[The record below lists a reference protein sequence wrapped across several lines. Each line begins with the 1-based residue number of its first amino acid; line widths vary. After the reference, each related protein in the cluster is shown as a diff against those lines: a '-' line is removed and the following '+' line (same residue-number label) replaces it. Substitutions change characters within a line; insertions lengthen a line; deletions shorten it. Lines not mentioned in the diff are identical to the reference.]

1 MRREEIENEIKDAK
15 FESSDYVM
23 NFFGFMPDWLVE
35 TFQILRLEKDS
46 IFIREN
52 QDAELVYVLLK
63 GSVKATDYR
72 VFGITYDFMRFH
84 PMSTFGCME
93 ILLSLKTYKTT
104 LITVTDCTMLVTSR
118 SNFEAWLK
126 ENQKA
131 YILESNMMVSQLLEQ
146 GRMERIFLFIQ
157 GTDRLMYLLMQ
168 LYEESLVEGNLWTI
182 PIKRQQMS
190 DYTGLSIRTINRGI
204 KKLEAEKYITKHG
217 SKISITKEQLIR
229 MKSYIME
236 KID

>member
-1 MRREEIENEIKDAK
+1 MRREEINNEIKDAK
-15 FESSDYVM
+15 FESLDYVM
-23 NFFGFMPDWLVE
+23 KFFELMPEWLVE
-35 TFQILRLEKDS
+35 SFQVIRLKKDN

-52 QDAELVYVLLK
+52 EDVELVYVLLK

-93 ILLSLKTYKTT
+93 VLLSLKHYKTT

-118 SNFEAWLK
+118 SNFEAWLR

-131 YILESNMMVSQLLEQ
+131 YMLESHMMVSQLLEQ

-168 LYEESLVEGNLWTI
+168 LYEENATEKNLWII

-204 KKLEAEKYITKHG
+204 RKLEADQYITKHR
-217 SKISITKEQLIR
+217 SQISMTVEQYMK

-236 KID
+236 KVE